1 MNNNRDAIVIN
12 KEIREY
18 TESVFMGL
26 NLRQCVF
33 GILACIVAIGLYL
46 LFSPK
51 LGIEITSW
59 ICIIGAFPFAALGF
73 ITYQGMNAEQ
83 FIVELWHSF
92 LLSKTTLYSKPF
104 NVYYELIKDSII
116 KQKEGGK
123 NSVKNIRKDQES
135 KERKV

>member
-46 LFSPK
+46 LFSSK

-92 LLSKTTLYSKPF
+92 LLSKTTLYSEPF
-104 NVYYELIKDSII
+104 NVYYELIKDLIT

>member
-83 FIVELWHSF
+83 FIIKFRHSF
-92 LLSKTTLYSKPF
+92 LLL
-104 NVYYELIKDSII
+104 SIPRWRSHPI
-116 KQKEGGK
+116 HE
-123 NSVKNIRKDQES
+123 NRASES
-135 KERKV
+135 ICTEPCNPLLRATESMKRATSTY